1 MAYGNRKLPSAGKR
15 ASHATVTPR
24 KNEHP
29 ERLIK
34 RFLKKVKKERVIEQ
48 VRERRFYEKPSV
60 KRRKKKEQRERVLRK
75 LEQKRRAN
83 DQ

>member
-1 MAYGNRKLPSAGKR
+1 MAYGDRRLPKTGKK
-15 ASHATVTPR
+15 ASHVTVTPR

-34 RFLKKVKKERVIEQ
+34 RFLRKVKKERVIEQ

-60 KRRKKKEQRERVLRK
+60 KRRKERQQRERTLRK
-75 LEQKRRAN
+75 LERKRSEN
-83 DQ
+83 Q